1 MTEKAIYE
9 KLTALF
15 SDVDE
20 KQRALVDGAIRELA
34 GITVELTE
42 LRKIAK
48 ATGHIR
54 INPKNPLQQKE
65 MPISRV
71 IVRQRANYLNYI
83 AKLSSILG
91 RNISEEMDELER
103 EYGDG

>member
-1 MTEKAIYE
+1 LTEKAIYE

-34 GITVELTE
+34 GITVELAG

-48 ATGHIR
+48 ETGLIR

-71 IVRQRANYLNYI
+71 IVRQRANYLNYV

-91 RNISEEMDELER
+91 RSVSEEMDEFEK